1 MLGYIDP
8 GAGGLLM
15 QVLLGGVAGIAVFL
29 TMRWQRVRSLFGL
42 AEAEA
47 DAETTSE

>member
-15 QVLLGGVAGIAVFL
+15 QVLLGGAAGVAVFL
-29 TMRWQRVRSLFGL
+29 KMRWRRVRSFFGL

-47 DAETTSE
+47 DGEATSE